1 MKTTH
6 TTTMHIKKSTILLL
20 AVTAA
25 TLTAC
30 DKSNADY
37 SQVEV
42 LLNQTQLHYDNNGLW
57 ADAMNE
63 NANVVSQGITFSHT
77 AVPALNSWTGFVAS
91 RNSDT
96 ADYSTG
102 NWQEHLYTA
111 TTGGGKSG
119 TRTPYLVACWNQNDT
134 VTTGANG
141 ASCSF
146 ARTDSTEFTP
156 VSMLACNTT
165 RTYYAIINGTST
177 SKKFADGDWLK
188 LNAYG
193 VTADGKTTGPVE
205 FYLAN
210 YSNNEA
216 KTITDWTYVNL
227 ETLGRVKTVYF
238 TIQSSDNGQNGIN
251 TPTYFA
257 VDRIIIDTKE

>member
-1 MKTTH
+1 
-6 TTTMHIKKSTILLL
+6 MHIKKSTILLF
-20 AVTAA
+20 AVIAA

-42 LLNQTQLHYDNNGLW
+42 LLNQTQLRYDDNGLW
-57 ADAMNE
+57 ADALNE
-63 NANVVSQGITFSHT
+63 TSNVVSQGIIFSHT
-77 AVPALNSWTGFVAS
+77 AVPILNSWTGFVAS

-96 ADYSTG
+96 TDYSTG
-102 NWQEHLYTA
+102 NWNEHLFTA

-119 TRTPYLVACWNQNDT
+119 TRTPYLVACWNPSDT
-134 VTTGANG
+134 VKEASG

-165 RTYYAIINGTST
+165 RTYYAMVNGTPQ
-177 SKKFADGDWLK
+177 SKKFAAADWLK

-205 FYLAN
+205 FYLAD
-210 YSNNEA
+210 YSNGEA
-216 KTITDWTYVNL
+216 KTITSWTYVNL
-227 ETLGRVKTVYF
+227 EPLGRVKTVYF
-238 TIQSSDNGQNGIN
+238 TMQSSDNGLNGIN

-257 VDRIIIDTKE
+257 VDRIIIDTKK

>member
-1 MKTTH
+1 
-6 TTTMHIKKSTILLL
+6 MHIKKSTILLF
-20 AVTAA
+20 AVITA

-42 LLNQTQLHYDNNGLW
+42 LLNQTQLRYDDNGLW

-63 NANVVSQGITFSHT
+63 TSNVVSQGITFSHT
-77 AVPALNSWTGFVAS
+77 AVPMLNSWTGFVAS

-96 ADYSTG
+96 TDYSTG
-102 NWQEHLYTA
+102 NWNEHLFTA

-119 TRTPYLVACWNQNDT
+119 TRTPYLVACWNPSDT
-134 VTTGANG
+134 VNGASG

-146 ARTDSTEFTP
+146 T
-156 VSMLACNTT
+156 MLACNTT
-165 RTYYAIINGTST
+165 RTYYAMVNGTPQ
-177 SKKFADGDWLK
+177 SKKFAVGDWLK

-205 FYLAN
+205 FYLADYGN
-210 YSNNEA
+210 GEA
-216 KTITDWTYVNL
+216 KTITSWTYVNL
-227 ETLGRVKTVYF
+227 EPLGRVKTVYF
-238 TIQSSDNGQNGIN
+238 TMQSSDNGLNGIN

-257 VDRIIIDTKE
+257 VDRIIIDTKK